1 MTTYYVD
8 LNKKIALKD
17 RPVDE
22 SSFTKISLPENNGW
36 LKVAGKD
43 KEYPDYKV
51 AMAVVA
57 GQIKIEDVE
66 A

>member
-1 MTTYYVD
+1 MKIYYVD
-8 LNKKIALKD
+8 LKNKVAITDKPVNESEFVKIN
-17 RPVDE
+17 
-22 SSFTKISLPENNGW
+22 LPDNKGW
-36 LKVAGKD
+36 LKVAGKG